1 MVIVGFSFSKIDA
14 EKKLQGVGGSIDINH
29 NISIKNVEMT
39 SLNVGTNKNDV
50 LKIIFDFTVAYSL
63 GMGKIQ
69 LIGDVIYADTKEI
82 ISESLKGW
90 ESDKKLNKLV
100 NEQVLAFVYSKAII
114 KALEMSDILGLPA
127 PIPMPKVNFSN
138 DKK

>member
-50 LKIIFDFTVAYSL
+50 LKIIFDFTVGYGS

-127 PIPMPKVNFSN
+127 PIPMPKVNFKN